1 MDFLTS
7 QLAFNIFIMVLL
19 VWFYFY
25 FFNMIKAVLDFNE
38 DLINHINGVE
48 NTETDEMQTK
58 LDKWLDSEEE

>member
-19 VWFYFY
+19 GWFYFY
-25 FFNMIKAVLDFNE
+25 FFTMIKAVLDFNE

-58 LDKWLDSEEE
+58 LDKWLDSEE

>member
-19 VWFYFY
+19 GWFYFY
-25 FFNMIKAVLDFNE
+25 FFTMIKAVLDFNE

-48 NTETDEMQTK
+48 NTENDEMQTK
-58 LDKWLDSEEE
+58 LDKWLDSEE

>member
-19 VWFYFY
+19 GWFYFY
-25 FFNMIKAVLDFNE
+25 FFTMIKAVLDFNE

-48 NTETDEMQTK
+48 NTETDEMQMK
-58 LDKWLDSEEE
+58 LDKWLDSEE

>member
-19 VWFYFY
+19 GWFYFY
-25 FFNMIKAVLDFNE
+25 FFTMIKAVLDFNE

>member
-1 MDFLTS
+1 
-7 QLAFNIFIMVLL
+7 
-19 VWFYFY
+19 
-25 FFNMIKAVLDFNE
+25 MIKAVLDFNE

>member
-19 VWFYFY
+19 GWFYFY
-25 FFNMIKAVLDFNE
+25 FFTMIKAVLDFNE
-38 DLINHINGVE
+38 DLINHINVVE